1 MDVTQEKGKEKCP
14 DCGEPLYPA
23 DNEMLG
29 CVRCQRVYRR
39 EE

>member
-1 MDVTQEKGKEKCP
+1 MDVTLEKGKEKCP
-14 DCGEPLYPA
+14 DCGEPLEPVG
-23 DNEMLG
+23 EMFG